1 MVLPA
6 RIGVRRHADMVETT
20 VRESA
25 SAARSVIAA
34 SWRRSMIYHGLD
46 PAAPR
51 RTARVGAQEL
61 RRARARNGDLL
72 QLAAPTLR
80 RLFATAGDG
89 GCCVVLTDA
98 DGLILE
104 TNANAGDERTFSEW
118 GLSAGA
124 VWSEATEGTNGIG
137 TCVAE
142 KRPVIVFQNQHFS
155 EQNIAMSCM
164 GAPIFDHRG
173 EMVAVLDVSNCRRDL
188 SRAFAQVLGALV
200 TESARAVESDLFR
213 AAYRNERIIVADG
226 HGSAGASLLAVDDDN
241 LVVGATRQARRM
253 LGINEETLRHTPH
266 LSAYLDV
273 ADTSRGRARTEK
285 SEIVQVLKRNRG
297 NVTAA
302 ARDLGISRATMYRRI
317 QRHGIGI

>member
-6 RIGVRRHADMVETT
+6 HMGVRRHADLVETM

-25 SAARSVIAA
+25 SATRSIVAA
-34 SWRRSMIYHGLD
+34 SWRRSMIYHGLN
-46 PAAPR
+46 PASPR
-51 RTARVGAQEL
+51 RTARVEAREL
-61 RRARARNGDLL
+61 GRARARNGELL
-72 QLAAPTLR
+72 EVAAPTLR

-98 DGLILE
+98 DGLILQ

-142 KRPVIVFQNQHFS
+142 KRPVVIYQNQHFS

-164 GAPIFDHRG
+164 GAPIFDHKG
-173 EMVAVLDVSNCRRDL
+173 EMAAVLDVSSCRRDL
-188 SRAFAQVLGALV
+188 SRSFAQVLGALV

-226 HGSAGASLLAVDDDN
+226 HGMAGASLLAVDDDD
-241 LVVGATRQARRM
+241 LVVGATRQARRA
-253 LGINEETLRHTPH
+253 LDISEEKLRQTPP
-266 LSAYLDV
+266 LRDYL
-273 ADTSRGRARTEK
+273 RGAESSSGKTRAER
-285 SEIVQVLKRNRG
+285 SEIVRALRHSRG
-297 NVTAA
+297 NVAAA

-317 QRHGIGI
+317 QRHGIEV